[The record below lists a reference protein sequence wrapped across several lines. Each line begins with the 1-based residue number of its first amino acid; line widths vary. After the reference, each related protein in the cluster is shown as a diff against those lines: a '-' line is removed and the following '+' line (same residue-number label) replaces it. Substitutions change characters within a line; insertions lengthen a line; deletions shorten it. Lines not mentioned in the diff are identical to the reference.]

1 MRGLRS
7 PALRGWTP
15 RAGHALT
22 AVLLLAGL
30 AAGRARA
37 HEDADHARPD
47 VLAGRL
53 LPSQPALQGAAALP
67 DRYYIGND
75 DHTDYMWAGDELD
88 YRQAFLGMLDYYMT
102 QAENTAGNPADAQGR
117 FNCDGSLWVWEYEHQ
132 RPPAQFQRLVTHLRD
147 GTLTMPLNTLVQLYG
162 AMPAEAVLRSF
173 YYAGRLE
180 RRAGLRFPLVV
191 PMENQTLPGGVASLW
206 AGSGA
211 LYSWKGICDC
221 ATPVDATSRP
231 REIYRFTGPDG
242 QSVLMKW
249 NGFFDSRSL
258 GGYAEA
264 RDPAAA
270 VDRMQHDPV
279 FLARWPWSA
288 AAAFGYGWDDLQTTT
303 DAFVQASLQL
313 SDASRRVIVSNEVDF
328 FRDFEATYGASLG
341 SFGASFGNDWE
352 LLTASMGEVTAA
364 MKRSVEQLRTAEALA
379 TVASLHDAT
388 FMTGRTVARDSAMM
402 ACGLYYEHSW
412 SAGPGVSEAQR
423 AAWQRRIQRA
433 LTGYTDQL
441 QADGLARLGALVAQP
456 PGVER
461 HVVFNPLSWTRTDVA
476 DLAVSMPSPVH
487 VVDVA
492 TGGEVPSQEEAVEGQ
507 ARVRILARDVPSVG
521 YRAYEVRPGAG
532 AAFPASASVS
542 LPGADNAY
550 YRVTLG
556 GRGQLTGLVDHK
568 DGDRELAGAG
578 GLHDLGTGAGAVM
591 LESAGPVS
599 TTLRVVAGGTPSHET
614 RVTLYASGV
623 DRVDLEGRVTENF
636 GDEEAYAYDFDLP
649 GMTMR
654 HEEVGM
660 IARVA
665 RLADGGDYA
674 NEDTRTDFLTL
685 NHFVDLS
692 QAGRGVT
699 LSARDSPF
707 FQAGNSTTTFL
718 DHSTPAV
725 RCVVGMP
732 GNGAQ
737 TMTGQ
742 DGDSFFLD
750 RFALRTHGAYD
761 PAAAMRFALEHQ
773 NPLVATRVTGDAAAP
788 LPADDW
794 SLVTIDSPD
803 VLLWALK
810 PAEEGTVQSGV
821 IARVWNLAEAQ
832 RTMALALP
840 ACGIDSARHVTHIE
854 TDLRAAA
861 LVVGA
866 LVDTLQRQQ
875 LRTYRLFPAGR
886 DTTQPGGA
894 GLELALAAFPN
905 PLGRQTSATIAYTLP
920 GAGPARLM
928 LYDVTGASVAT
939 LAEGQQGAGTHL
951 AVWSGRWDGGAK
963 AAPGVYF
970 VRIEAAGR
978 TRALKLVKLR

>member
-1 MRGLRS
+1 MREPPDRARGG
-7 PALRGWTP
+7 PAR
-15 RAGHALT
+15 RAGRAL
-22 AVLLLAGL
+22 AVALLLAAP
-30 AAGRARA
+30 AAGPARA
-37 HEDADHARPD
+37 HDGVDHASAD

-53 LPSQPALQGAAALP
+53 LPSQPVPQRAAAVP
-67 DRYYIGND
+67 GRYYIGND
-75 DHTDYMWAGDELD
+75 DHTDYMWAGDEAA
-88 YRQAFLGMLDYYMT
+88 YRQAFLNMLDYYMA
-102 QAENTAGNPADAQGR
+102 QAENTAGNPVDARGR
-117 FNCDGSLWVWEYEHQ
+117 FNCDGSIWVWEYEHQ
-132 RPPAQFQRLVTHLRD
+132 RTPAQFQRLVSHLRD
-147 GTLTMPLNTLVQLYG
+147 GTITMPLNTLVQLYG

-180 RRAGLRFPLVV
+180 RRLGLRFPLVV
-191 PMENQTLPGGVASLW
+191 PMEDQTLPGGVASLW

-221 ATPVDATSRP
+221 NTPVDVTSRP
-231 REIYRFTGPDG
+231 RDIYRFTGPDG

-249 NGFFDSRSL
+249 NGYFGNQSL

-264 RDPAAA
+264 RNPVAA
-270 VDRMQHDPV
+270 VSLMQTDPT
-279 FLARWPWSA
+279 FLARWPWPV

-313 SDASRRVIVSNEVDF
+313 SDSSRRVIVSNEVDF
-328 FRDFEATYGASLG
+328 FRDFETTNGASLG
-341 SFGASFGNDWE
+341 SYGASFGNDWD
-352 LLTASMGEVTAA
+352 LLPAAMGEVTAA
-364 MKRSVEQLRTAEALA
+364 MKRGVEKLRTAEALA
-379 TVASLHDAT
+379 TVASLHDAG
-388 FMTGRTVARDSAMM
+388 FMDGRTTARDSAMM
-402 ACGLYYEHSW
+402 ACGLYYDHSW
-412 SAGPGVSEAQR
+412 GPGPAVSEAQR
-423 AAWQRRIQRA
+423 AAWQRRIQGA
-433 LTGYTDQL
+433 LTGYVDQL
-441 QADGLARLGALVAQP
+441 AADGLARLGTLVAQP

-461 HVVFNPLSWTRTDVA
+461 HVVFNPVSWTRTDAA
-476 DLAVSMPSPVH
+476 DLAVSTPAPVH

-492 TGGEVPSQEEAVEGQ
+492 SGAEVPSQPVVVDGQ
-507 ARVRILARDVPSVG
+507 ARVRILAQDVPSVG
-521 YRAYEVRPGAG
+521 YRVYEVRPGAG
-532 AAFPASASVS
+532 GTFPASASVS
-542 LPGADNAY
+542 LPAADNAY

-556 GRGQLTGLVDHK
+556 AHGQLTSLVDHK

-578 GLHDLGTGAGAVM
+578 GLHDLGTGTGAVT

-623 DRVDLEGRVTENF
+623 DRVDVEGRVTENF

-649 GMTMR
+649 GMALR

-699 LSARDSPF
+699 LSAWDSPF

-718 DHSTPAV
+718 DGTTPRV

-732 GNGAQ
+732 GQYAT

-742 DGDSFFLD
+742 AGDAFFLD
-750 RFALRTHGAYD
+750 RFALRTHGAWD

-773 NPLVATRVTGDAAAP
+773 DPLVATRVTGDAAAP

-810 PAEEGTVQSGV
+810 PAEEGSAQGGV
-821 IARVWNLAEAQ
+821 IARVWNLAETPRA
-832 RTMALALP
+832 MALALP
-840 ACGIDSARHVTHIE
+840 DRGMGGARHVTHIE
-854 TDLRAAA
+854 TDLRAAT
-861 LVVGA
+861 LLGGA

-875 LRTYRLFPAGR
+875 LHTYRVFPAGR
-886 DTTQPGGA
+886 DTTPGHAA
-894 GLELALAAFPN
+894 GPGLALAAFPN
-905 PLGRQTSATIAYTLP
+905 PLGREASATIAYTLP
-920 GAGPARLM
+920 EAGVVRLT
-928 LYDVTGASVAT
+928 LYDVTGAVVAT
-939 LAEGQQGAGTHL
+939 LAEGARAAGTHF
-951 AVWSGRWDGGAK
+951 ASWSGRQEGGAD
-963 AAPGVYF
+963 AGPGVYF